1 MNSGS
6 LPGSENTVS
15 ASETTAPKMAE
26 ATPRVLVADDQP
38 DVIES
43 LRLLLKSNGFQV
55 TTATSPAAVL
65 EAVAAAQ
72 FDLLLIDLNY
82 ARDTTSGREGLDLLA
97 QLQHRR
103 DLPPIVVMTGWAT
116 VALAVEA
123 MHRGVG
129 DFVEKPWD
137 NQRLLETLRTQI
149 AGHRAKREAETR
161 AAALETHTREIEAE
175 LRDRALEIEEALRVQ
190 QGILPREI
198 PRIPGIEITAAWRPA
213 RGVGGDT
220 FDVLRLGETSLALA
234 VADVAGKGVP
244 AAILMSNLQAMVR
257 SLSTQRARPREVC
270 AEISRALVG
279 SLGDDRFVTCFYALV
294 DVAGRRLTYTNA
306 GHNPPVLVHAD
317 GTWVRLDAGGS
328 VLGIAELPFYTDQEI
343 ALASG
348 DRLLVFTDGVT
359 ESVNSNGEEFGE
371 NRLAALAV
379 EDRALGAPALHQR
392 ILDALLAYNG
402 DCFHDDMTLIVLAV
416 E

>member
-1 MNSGS
+1 M
-6 LPGSENTVS
+6 S
-15 ASETTAPKMAE
+15 ASQTAAPQVAE
-26 ATPRVLVADDQP
+26 APPRVLVADDQP

-43 LRLLLKSNGFQV
+43 LRLLLKANGFQV
-55 TTATSPAAVL
+55 VTATSPAAVL
-65 EAVAAAQ
+65 EAVNATT

-97 QLQHRR
+97 ELARR
-103 DLPPIVVMTGWAT
+103 CPEASSPPIVVMTGWAT
-116 VALAVEA
+116 VALAIEA

-137 NQRLLETLRTQI
+137 NQRLLETVRAQI
-149 AGHRAKREAETR
+149 TGHRAKREAATR
-161 AAALETHTREIEAE
+161 AAALETHAREIEAE

-198 PRIPGIEITAAWRPA
+198 PRFPGLEITAAWRPA
-213 RGVGGDT
+213 RGVAGDT

-257 SLSTQRARPREVC
+257 SLSTPSSRPGEVC
-270 AEISRALVG
+270 AEISRALAG
-279 SLGDDRFVTCFYALV
+279 SLGDDRFISCFYALV
-294 DVAGRRLTYTNA
+294 DVAARRLAYTNA
-306 GHNPPVLVHAD
+306 GHNPPLLVRAD
-317 GTWVRLDAGGS
+317 GTWARLDVGGS
-328 VLGIAELPFYTDQEI
+328 VLGIAELPSYTEQEI
-343 ALASG
+343 ALAPG

-359 ESVNSNGEEFGE
+359 ESVNADGEEFGE
-371 NRLAALAV
+371 RRLLALAL
-379 EDRALGAPALHQR
+379 EHRALAAPALHQR
-392 ILDALLAYNG
+392 VLDALLAFNG
-402 DCFHDDMTLIVLAV
+402 NRFADDMTLIVLAV